1 MNKEQFRRLVE
12 RLDLED
18 LYWSEQLMSR
28 PNPITNPYLSEI
40 NTVYVIFNPQ
50 TEKVEKIIYS
60 TPRET
65 YIYTNL
71 KESYNGKFYGFGKD
85 DWYFDEVNIDGK
97 GSLQFGLVTDE
108 LRIHPFRYRNI
119 PLDAQNEGRGWQLPG
134 SDTRVGFILNIGM
147 RKWMN
152 WDKEPWSDVK

>member
-12 RLDLED
+12 GLDLED
-18 LYWSEQLMSR
+18 LYWSEQLRSR

-40 NTVYVIFNPQ
+40 NTVYVICNPQ

-71 KESYNGKFYGFGKD
+71 KEAYGKRLLGQENWE
-85 DWYFDEVNIDGK
+85 WYLEEVNIDEQGN
-97 GSLQFGLVTDE
+97 LQFSKMTDE
-108 LRIHPFRYRNI
+108 ILRYSFRYRNI
-119 PLDAQNEGRGWQLPG
+119 PINIQNEGRGWQLP
-134 SDTRVGFILNIGM
+134 TRGAGFILNIGG

-152 WDKEPWSDVK
+152 WDKEPWGDIK

>member
-1 MNKEQFRRLVE
+1 MNKEQFRKLVE

-18 LYWSEQLMSR
+18 LYWSEQLRSR
-28 PNPITNPYLSEI
+28 PNPITNLYLSEI
-40 NTVYVIFNPQ
+40 NTVYVIFNPR

-60 TPRET
+60 TPKET

-71 KESYNGKFYGFGKD
+71 KESYKGEFYGLGKD
-85 DWYFDEVNIDGK
+85 DWYLEEVNIDEQGN
-97 GSLQFGLVTDE
+97 LQFSKMTDE
-108 LRIHPFRYRNI
+108 ILRYSFRYRNI
-119 PLDAQNEGRGWQLPG
+119 PINIQNEGRGWQLP
-134 SDTRVGFILNIGM
+134 TRGAGFILNIGM